1 MYISRNENNSYY
13 KTLLERNVKHPELLQ
28 YYKTEYRDTHDAHY
42 EYEQYLAKNKVS
54 KWETIKNFF
63 FNGDRKSRSNLE
75 KYLDQSQ
82 TLEDVER
89 RHREWDRNLQLGGRI
104 NYAN

>member
-13 KTLLERNVKHPELLQ
+13 ETLLERTVKHPELLQ

-42 EYEQYLAKNKVS
+42 EYEQYLEKNKVS

-63 FNGDRKSRSNLE
+63 FNGNERSRSDLE
-75 KYLDQSQ
+75 KYLDQSK

-89 RHREWDRNLQLGGRI
+89 RHHEWDRNRQLGGRTH
-104 NYAN
+104 YA

>member
-13 KTLLERNVKHPELLQ
+13 KTLLERNVKYPELLQ
-28 YYKTEYRDTHDAHY
+28 YYKTEYRDINDAHY
-42 EYEQYLAKNKVS
+42 EYEQYLEKNKVS
-54 KWETIKNFF
+54 RWETIKNFF
-63 FNGDRKSRSNLE
+63 FNGDRKSRSDLE

-104 NYAN
+104 NYA

>member
-13 KTLLERNVKHPELLQ
+13 KTLLERNVKYPELLQ
-28 YYKTEYRDTHDAHY
+28 YYKTEYRDINDAHY
-42 EYEQYLAKNKVS
+42 EYEQYLEKNKVS
-54 KWETIKNFF
+54 RWETIKNFF
-63 FNGDRKSRSNLE
+63 FNGDGKSRSNLE

-104 NYAN
+104 NYA

>member
-13 KTLLERNVKHPELLQ
+13 KTLLEQTVKHPELLQ
-28 YYKTEYRDTHDAHY
+28 YYRTEYRDTHDAHY
-42 EYEQYLAKNKVS
+42 EYEQYLERNKVS

-63 FNGDRKSRSNLE
+63 FNGNGSSRSNLE
-75 KYLDQSQ
+75 KYLDQSK

-89 RHREWDRNLQLGGRI
+89 RHREWDRNHQSGGRTH
-104 NYAN
+104 YA

>member
-13 KTLLERNVKHPELLQ
+13 KTLLERNVKYPELLQ
-28 YYKTEYRDTHDAHY
+28 YYKTEYRDINDAHY
-42 EYEQYLAKNKVS
+42 EYEQYLEKNKVS

-63 FNGDRKSRSNLE
+63 FNGDGKSRSNLE

-104 NYAN
+104 NYA

>member
-28 YYKTEYRDTHDAHY
+28 YYKTEYRDINDAHY
-42 EYEQYLAKNKVS
+42 EYEQYLEKNKVS

-63 FNGDRKSRSNLE
+63 SVETESQEAILRSILTNL
-75 KYLDQSQ
+75 KP
-82 TLEDVER
+82 
-89 RHREWDRNLQLGGRI
+89 
-104 NYAN
+104 